1 MIRLSVEQVKTLS
14 SGDTGDDSL
23 VGGNENDNLIGGE
36 GSDSLAGGIGN
47 DTLNG
52 NSGNDSLL
60 GGRDNDVVSGGQ
72 GNDVVY
78 GNLGNDSVNGN
89 LDNDVII
96 GTSGQ
101 IANPGLGELD
111 TLSGGTGLDRFVLA
125 DSTALYYKGT
135 GNQDFALI
143 TDFSFTEGDSLRD
156 AFRRI
161 ELKSGINYQVAP
173 VTVTSFPKGLG
184 IFDGSD
190 LIALVQNLTIADVT
204 KLKGIFTLV

>member
-1 MIRLSVEQVKTLS
+1 
-14 SGDTGDDSL
+14 
-23 VGGNENDNLIGGE
+23 
-36 GSDSLAGGIGN
+36 
-47 DTLNG
+47 
-52 NSGNDSLL
+52 
-60 GGRDNDVVSGGQ
+60 
-72 GNDVVY
+72 VVY
-78 GNLGNDSVNGN
+78 GNLGNDSVSGN

-111 TLSGGTGLDRFVLA
+111 TLSGGTGLDRFILA

-143 TDFSFTEGDSLRD
+143 TDFSFTEGD
-156 AFRRI
+156 RI